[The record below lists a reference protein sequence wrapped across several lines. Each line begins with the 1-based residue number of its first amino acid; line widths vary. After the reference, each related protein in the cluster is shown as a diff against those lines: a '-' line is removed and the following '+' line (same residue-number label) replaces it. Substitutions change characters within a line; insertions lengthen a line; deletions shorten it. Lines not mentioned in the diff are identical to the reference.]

1 MNNNIKKENGKENAV
16 KKNGNERVAVWTVG
30 GRDHKMKLTTLTITR
45 LENRLG
51 TNLLNVL
58 NEGNTKG
65 FPARGGLPKLGT
77 MLLILC
83 EGMKTYDKSM
93 TIEKACA
100 LFDKYAEEGY
110 CQTDLAY
117 GPFIDL
123 YAVSGFFPK
132 RNEEALKEAQQELLE
147 EIRKDL

>member
-1 MNNNIKKENGKENAV
+1 MNNNIKKENGKENAI

-77 MLLILC
+77 SVLILC
-83 EGMKTYDKSM
+83 EG
-93 TIEKACA
+93 
-100 LFDKYAEEGY
+100 F
-110 CQTDLAY
+110 
-117 GPFIDL
+117 
-123 YAVSGFFPK
+123 
-132 RNEEALKEAQQELLE
+132 
-147 EIRKDL
+147 

>member
-1 MNNNIKKENGKENAV
+1 
-16 KKNGNERVAVWTVG
+16 
-30 GRDHKMKLTTLTITR
+30 MKLTTLTITR

-83 EGMKTYDKSM
+83 EGM
-93 TIEKACA
+93 TIEKAFT

>member
-1 MNNNIKKENGKENAV
+1 MNNNIKKENGKENAA

-58 NEGNTKG
+58 NESGIKG
-65 FPARGGLPKLGT
+65 LSARGGLPKLGT
-77 MLLILC
+77 MLLIVC
-83 EGMKTYDKSM
+83 EGMKAFDKGM
-93 TIEKACA
+93 TIEKTYA
-100 LFDKYAEEGY
+100 LFDKYTEEGY
-110 CQTDLAY
+110 GQTDFAF

-123 YAVSGFFPK
+123 YKVSGFFPEK
-132 RNEEALKEAQQELLE
+132 NQDAVEELQKELIKET
-147 EIRKDL
+147 RKDL

>member
-58 NEGNTKG
+58 NEGNTKE

-93 TIEKACA
+93 TIEKACT